1 MHLIDW
7 IIVIVPVVSIL
18 WLAVYSRRFVRGV
31 VDFLAAG
38 RVAGRY
44 VLSAGDMT
52 SSLGIIT
59 LVALVESKYQVGY
72 ALTFWEYLTVPVGI
86 IMGLTGYCTYRF
98 RETRSLSIGQ
108 FLEMRYNRSFR
119 IVAASLRTLSEM
131 LTNAIGPAIAAN
143 FFIYFLGLPHR
154 VMIFGLA
161 LPTFALLVGF
171 VLCLCLV
178 VIWPGGRISLLIT
191 DAFQGL
197 ISYPIFVIIAG
208 YIFLHFGWNDVIAPV
223 MIDRV
228 DGENFINP
236 FDIDKLRDFNIFS
249 LVVTII
255 GSILNRASWIGNDT
269 SNCGRTPHEQ
279 KMAGILGT
287 WRTLYSNLMLLLV
300 AVMII
305 SLMTHQKFANQAHD
319 IRHQLTQRVAE
330 ESVADPALRARLDTD
345 VAAIPVLHH
354 RIGIDAPLSSQ
365 DNIDTPYMD
374 TARQTLGSTPEGN
387 RQFQKFRT
395 LYHQMMLPVALKNL
409 LPVGLMGL
417 FCLLMVM
424 LMLSTDDSRV
434 FNASS
439 TIVQDIIMPLR
450 QKSFTSDQHLLTL
463 RLCSASVCIFFFV
476 VSLFFV
482 QLDYINMF
490 ITIMTAMWLG
500 GAGPIMIFGL
510 YSRFGTTTGA
520 FCSLIFG
527 SGLSIVG
534 LFVQRNWAD
543 TLYPW
548 MHTRGLDVPSGR
560 FLETVSMPFHPYVV
574 WQMDPVKFPINSYE
588 LYFMSMISGI
598 VAYVVGSWLT
608 YKQPYNLD
616 RMLHRGI
623 YDVAGEKKREPF
635 IWSIGNVARKLVG
648 ITPEYTRGDKI
659 IAWSV
664 VGYAIVYKFSL
675 CFLGV
680 LIWNLISP
688 WPVEWW
694 STYFFVTSLC
704 VTGGIGIVSTFWF
717 LIGGVIDMKR
727 LFKDLESRVDNPLDN
742 GRVDGHVSV
751 VDKALFEEKTHEKQD
766 DRPVHPSIPS
776 A

>member
-1 MHLIDW
+1 MHWIDW
-7 IIVIVPVVSIL
+7 LIVIVPVVLIL
-18 WLAVYSRRFVRGV
+18 WLAVYSRKYVRGV

-52 SSLGIIT
+52 SGLGVIA

-72 ALTFWEYLTVPVGI
+72 ALSFWEYLTIPVGI
-86 IMGLTGYCTYRF
+86 AMSLTGYCVYRF
-98 RETRSLSIGQ
+98 RATRSLSIGQ
-108 FLEMRYNRSFR
+108 FLEMRYSRSFR

-143 FFIYFLGLPHR
+143 FFIYFLGLPHKI
-154 VMIFGLA
+154 MIFGLA
-161 LPTFALLVGF
+161 LPMFGLLVGASL
-171 VLCLCLV
+171 VLCML

-208 YIFLHFGWNDVIAPV
+208 YIFLHFGWHDTIAPV
-223 MIDRV
+223 MMDRV

-236 FDIDKLRDFNIFS
+236 FDIEKLRDFNIFA
-249 LVVTII
+249 LIVTIM

-305 SLMTHQKFANQAHD
+305 TLMTHRNFADQAHD
-319 IRHQLTQRVAE
+319 IRHQLSKQVAAE
-330 ESVADPALRARLDTD
+330 AVMDPVLRDRLDANI
-345 VAAIPVLHH
+345 AAIPVSQHQ
-354 RIGIDAPLSSQ
+354 IGVDTPLSRQ
-365 DNIDTPYMD
+365 ENIDTPYLQ
-374 TARQTLGSTPEGN
+374 TARDTLGSTPEGN
-387 RQFQKFRT
+387 VQFQKFRT
-395 LYHQMMLPVALKNL
+395 LYQQMMLPVAVKNL

-417 FCLLMVM
+417 FCLLMIM

-439 TIVQDIIMPLR
+439 TIIQDIVMPLR
-450 QKSFTSDQHLLTL
+450 KTGYSSEQHLRAL
-463 RLCSASVCIFFFV
+463 RLCSTAVCVFFFV

-490 ITIMTAMWLG
+490 TTIMTGMWLG

-520 FCSLIFG
+520 YCSLIFG
-527 SGLSIVG
+527 SGLSIGG
-534 LFVQRNWAD
+534 LIVQRSWAS

-548 MHTRGLDVPSGR
+548 LHGQGWDAPFGR
-560 FLETVSMPFHPYVV
+560 FLETVSSPFHPYIE
-574 WQMDPVKFPINSYE
+574 WTMDPVKFPINSYE
-588 LYFMSMISGI
+588 LYFMSMVAGV
-598 VAYVVGSWLT
+598 VAYVAGSLLT
-608 YKQPYNLD
+608 YKKPYNLD
-616 RMLHRGI
+616 RLLHRGV
-623 YDVAGEKKREPF
+623 YDVEGQVKPAFKWTP
-635 IWSIGNVARKLVG
+635 GNVAKALVG

-664 VGYAIVYKFSL
+664 VGYAIVYKFGL
-675 CFLGV
+675 CFVGV
-680 LIWNLISP
+680 LIWNFISP
-688 WPVEWW
+688 WPTEWW
-694 STYFFVTSLC
+694 STYFFITSLC
-704 VTGGIGIVSTFWF
+704 VTGVIGVVSTFWF
-717 LIGGVIDMKR
+717 LIGGIIDMKR
-727 LFKDLESRVDNPLDN
+727 LFKDLEARVDNPLDN
-742 GRVDGHVSV
+742 GQVVGHVSLA
-751 VDKALFEEKTHEKQD
+751 DKAVFEAKTHEKQD
-766 DRPVHPSIPS
+766 
-776 A
+776 

>member
-1 MHLIDW
+1 MHWIDW
-7 IIVIVPVVSIL
+7 LIVVVPVALIL
-18 WLAVYSRRFVRGV
+18 WLSIYSKKYVRGV

-52 SSLGIIT
+52 SGLGIIT

-86 IMGLTGYCTYRF
+86 IMSLTGYCTYRF

-108 FLEMRYNRSFR
+108 FLEMRYSRSFR

-143 FFIYFLGLPHR
+143 FFIYFLGLPHKI
-154 VMIFGLA
+154 MIMGMA
-161 LPTFALLVGF
+161 MPTFALLVGF
-171 VLCLCLV
+171 VLCMCMV

-208 YIFLHFGWNDVIAPV
+208 YIFLHFGWNDVISPV
-223 MIDRV
+223 MMDRV
-228 DGENFINP
+228 PGENFINP
-236 FDIDKLRDFNIFS
+236 FDIEKLRDFNIFA
-249 LVVTII
+249 LFVTIF
-255 GSILNRASWIGNDT
+255 GGILNRASWIGNDT

-279 KMAGILGT
+279 KMSGILGT
-287 WRTLYSNLMLLLV
+287 WRSLYANLMLLLV

-305 SLMTHQKFANQAHD
+305 ALMTHQKFANQAHD
-319 IRHQLTQRVAE
+319 IRHQLTQKVAE
-330 ESVADPALRARLDTD
+330 EAVADPQMRERLD
-345 VAAIPVLHH
+345 ASIALIPVQRHE
-354 RIGIDAPLSSQ
+354 IGVDAPLSRQ
-365 DNIDTPYMD
+365 DNIDTPYMMA
-374 TARQTLGSTPEGN
+374 ARETLGSTPEGN
-387 RQFQKFRT
+387 LQFQKFRT
-395 LYHQMMLPVALKNL
+395 LYHQMMLPVALRNL

-439 TIVQDIIMPLR
+439 TIVQDVIMPLR
-450 QKSFTSDQHLLTL
+450 KQGFTPAQHLRCL
-463 RLCSASVCIFFFV
+463 RLCSAAVCVFFFV

-490 ITIMTAMWLG
+490 TTIMTGMWLG

-527 SGLSIVG
+527 SGLSIAG
-534 LFVQRNWAD
+534 LFVQRSWAA
-543 TLYPW
+543 TIYPW
-548 MHTRGLDVPSGR
+548 LHTNGWDAPFGR
-560 FLETVSMPFHPYVV
+560 FLETVSSPFHPYVV
-574 WQMDPVKFPINSYE
+574 WQMDAVKFPINSYE
-588 LYFMSMISGI
+588 LYFMSMICGI

-608 YKQPYNLD
+608 RKEDYNLD
-616 RMLHRGI
+616 RLLHRGV
-623 YDVAGEKKREPF
+623 YDVTGEKKRAPF
-635 IWSIGNVARKLVG
+635 VWSIGNVAKKLVG

-664 VGYAIVYKFSL
+664 VGYAIVYKFGL
-675 CFLGV
+675 CFVGV

-688 WPVEWW
+688 WPSQWW
-694 STYFFVTSLC
+694 STYFFITTLC
-704 VTGGIGIVSTFWF
+704 VTGFIGIVSTFWF

-727 LFKDLESRVDNPLDN
+727 LFKDLKARVDNPLDN
-742 GRVDGHVSV
+742 GQVVGHVSLA
-751 VDKALFEEKTHEKQD
+751 DKAAFEARTHEKQD
-766 DRPVHPSIPS
+766 
-776 A
+776 

>member
-1 MHLIDW
+1 MHWLDW
-7 IIVIVPVVSIL
+7 LIVIVPVVLIL
-18 WLAVYSRRFVRGV
+18 WLAVYSKKYVRGV

-52 SSLGIIT
+52 SGLGVIA

-72 ALTFWEYLTVPVGI
+72 ALSFWEYLTIPVGI
-86 IMGLTGYCTYRF
+86 AMSLTGYCAYRF
-98 RETRSLSIGQ
+98 RATRSLSIGQ
-108 FLEMRYNRSFR
+108 FLEMRYSRSFR

-143 FFIYFLGLPHR
+143 FFIYFLGLPHKI
-154 VMIFGLA
+154 MIFGLA
-161 LPTFALLVGF
+161 LPMFALLVG
-171 VLCLCLV
+171 VSLCLCML

-208 YIFLHFGWNDVIAPV
+208 YIFLHFGWHDTIAPV
-223 MIDRV
+223 MMDRV
-228 DGENFINP
+228 GGENFINP
-236 FDIDKLRDFNIFS
+236 FDIEKLRDFNIFA
-249 LVVTII
+249 LVVTIM

-305 SLMTHQKFANQAHD
+305 TLMTHGKFAGQAHD
-319 IRHQLTQRVAE
+319 IRHQLSKQVAAE
-330 ESVADPALRARLDTD
+330 AVLDPAMRARLDANI
-345 VAAIPVLHH
+345 AAIPVSRHQ
-354 RIGIDAPLSSQ
+354 IGVDAPLSRQ
-365 DNIDTPYMD
+365 DNIDTPYFQ
-374 TARQTLGSTPEGN
+374 TARETLGNTPEGN
-387 RQFQKFRT
+387 VQFQKFRT
-395 LYHQMMLPVALKNL
+395 LYQQMMLPVAIKNL

-417 FCLLMVM
+417 FCLLMIM

-439 TIVQDIIMPLR
+439 TIIQDIVMPFL
-450 QKSFTSDQHLLTL
+450 KNGFTPKQHLRAL
-463 RLCSASVCIFFFV
+463 RLCSTAVCVFFFV

-490 ITIMTAMWLG
+490 TTIMTGMWLG

-527 SGLSIVG
+527 SGLSIGG
-534 LFVQRNWAD
+534 LIVQRSWASN
-543 TLYPW
+543 LYPW
-548 MHTRGLDVPSGR
+548 LHAQGWDVPFGR
-560 FLETVSMPFHPYVV
+560 FLEAVSSPFNPYVM
-574 WQMDPVKFPINSYE
+574 WTMDPVKFPINSYE
-588 LYFMSMISGI
+588 LYFMSMITGI
-598 VAYVVGSWLT
+598 VAYVTGSLLT
-608 YKQPYNLD
+608 YKKPYNLD
-616 RMLHRGI
+616 RLLHRGI
-623 YDVAGEKKREPF
+623 YDVEGQVKPPF
-635 IWSIGNVARKLVG
+635 KWTPGNVAKALVG

-664 VGYAIVYKFSL
+664 VGYAIVYKFGL
-675 CFLGV
+675 CFVAV
-680 LIWNLISP
+680 LIWNMISP
-688 WPVEWW
+688 WPTEWW

-704 VTGGIGIVSTFWF
+704 VTGVVGIVSTFWF
-717 LIGGVIDMKR
+717 LIGGIIDMKR
-727 LFKDLESRVDNPLDN
+727 LFKDLEARVDNPLDN
-742 GRVDGHVSV
+742 GTVVGHVSLA
-751 VDKALFEEKTHEKQD
+751 DKAVFEARTHKKQD
-766 DRPVHPSIPS
+766 
-776 A
+776 

>member
-1 MHLIDW
+1 MHWLDW
-7 IIVIVPVVSIL
+7 LIVIVPVVLIL
-18 WLAVYSRRFVRGV
+18 WLAVYSKKYVRGV

-52 SSLGIIT
+52 SGLGVIA

-72 ALTFWEYLTVPVGI
+72 ALSFWEYLTIPVGI
-86 IMGLTGYCTYRF
+86 AMSLTGYCAYRF
-98 RETRSLSIGQ
+98 RATRSLSIGQ
-108 FLEMRYNRSFR
+108 FLEMRYSRSFR

-143 FFIYFLGLPHR
+143 FFIYFLGLPHKI
-154 VMIFGLA
+154 MIFGLA
-161 LPTFALLVGF
+161 LPMFALLVG
-171 VLCLCLV
+171 VSLCLCML

-208 YIFLHFGWNDVIAPV
+208 YIFLHFGWHDTIAPV
-223 MIDRV
+223 MMDRV

-236 FDIDKLRDFNIFS
+236 FDIEKLRDFNIFA
-249 LVVTII
+249 LVVTIM

-305 SLMTHQKFANQAHD
+305 TLMTHRSFANQAHD
-319 IRHQLTQRVAE
+319 IRHQLSKQVAAE
-330 ESVADPALRARLDTD
+330 AVLDPAMRTRLDANI
-345 VAAIPVLHH
+345 AALPVPNHQ
-354 RIGIDAPLSSQ
+354 IGVDAPLSRQ
-365 DNIDTPYMD
+365 NNIDTPYLQ
-374 TARQTLGSTPEGN
+374 TARETLGNTPEGN
-387 RQFQKFRT
+387 VQFQKFRT
-395 LYHQMMLPVALKNL
+395 LYQQMMLPVALKNL
-409 LPVGLMGL
+409 LPVGMMGL
-417 FCLLMVM
+417 FCLLMIM

-439 TIVQDIIMPLR
+439 TIIQDIVMPFL
-450 QKSFTSDQHLLTL
+450 KNGFTPKQHLRAL
-463 RLCSASVCIFFFV
+463 RLCSTAVCVFFFV

-490 ITIMTAMWLG
+490 TTIMTGMWLG

-527 SGLSIVG
+527 SGLSIGG
-534 LFVQRNWAD
+534 LIVQRSWASN
-543 TLYPW
+543 LYPW
-548 MHTRGLDVPSGR
+548 LHAQGWDVPFGR
-560 FLETVSMPFHPYVV
+560 FLEAVSSPFNPYVM
-574 WQMDPVKFPINSYE
+574 WTMDPVKFPINSYE
-588 LYFMSMISGI
+588 LYFMSMIAGI
-598 VAYVVGSWLT
+598 VAYVVGSWVT
-608 YKQPYNLD
+608 YKKPYNLD
-616 RMLHRGI
+616 RLLHRGV
-623 YDVAGEKKREPF
+623 YDVEGQVKPAFKWTP
-635 IWSIGNVARKLVG
+635 GNVAKALVG

-664 VGYAIVYKFSL
+664 VGYAIVYKFGL
-675 CFLGV
+675 CFVAV
-680 LIWNLISP
+680 LIWNMISP
-688 WPVEWW
+688 WPTHWW

-704 VTGGIGIVSTFWF
+704 VTGVVGIVSTFWF
-717 LIGGVIDMKR
+717 LIGGIIDMKR
-727 LFKDLESRVDNPLDN
+727 LFKDLEARVDNPLDN
-742 GRVDGHVSV
+742 GQVVGHVSLA
-751 VDKALFEEKTHEKQD
+751 DKAVFEAKTHEKQD
-766 DRPVHPSIPS
+766 
-776 A
+776 

>member
-1 MHLIDW
+1 MHWLDWLI
-7 IIVIVPVVSIL
+7 VVVPVTLIL
-18 WLAVYSRRFVRGV
+18 WLAVYSRKYVRGV

-44 VLSAGDMT
+44 VLSAGDLT
-52 SSLGIIT
+52 SGLGVIT

-72 ALTFWEYLTVPVGI
+72 ALSFWEYLTVPVGI
-86 IMGLTGYCTYRF
+86 LMSLTGYCVYRF
-98 RETRSLSIGQ
+98 RATRSLSIGQ
-108 FLEMRYNRSFR
+108 FLEMRYSRSFR

-131 LTNAIGPAIAAN
+131 LTNAIGPAIAVN
-143 FFIYFLGLPHR
+143 FFIYFLGLPHKI
-154 VMIFGLA
+154 MIFGLA
-161 LPTFALLVGF
+161 LPMFALLVA
-171 VLCLCLV
+171 VSLCLCMI

-208 YIFLHFGWNDVIAPV
+208 YIFLHFGWHETIAPV
-223 MIDRV
+223 MMDRV

-236 FDIDKLRDFNIFS
+236 FDIEKLRDFNIFA
-249 LVVTII
+249 LVVTIM
-255 GSILNRASWIGNDT
+255 GSVLNRASWIGNDT

-287 WRTLYSNLMLLLV
+287 WRSLYANLMLLLV

-305 SLMTHQKFANQAHD
+305 TLMTHRNFADKAHD
-319 IRHQLTQRVAE
+319 IRHQLTQKVAE
-330 ESVADPALRARLDTD
+330 ESVADTTLRAQLDANI
-345 VAAIPVLHH
+345 AALPVPRHE
-354 RIGIDAPLSSQ
+354 IGVDLPLSRLS
-365 DNIDTPYMD
+365 NIDTPYLQ
-374 TARQTLGSTPEGN
+374 TARETLGTTPEGN
-387 RQFQKFRT
+387 VQFQKFRT
-395 LYHQMMLPVALKNL
+395 LYQQMMLPVALKNL

-417 FCLLMVM
+417 FCLLMIM

-439 TIVQDIIMPLR
+439 TLIQDIVMPLR
-450 QKSFTSDQHLLTL
+450 KKAFTPEQHLFAL
-463 RLCSASVCIFFFV
+463 RLCSAGVCAFFFV

-490 ITIMTAMWLG
+490 TTIMTGMWLG

-527 SGLSIVG
+527 SGLSIGG

-543 TLYPW
+543 NLYPW
-548 MHTRGLDVPSGR
+548 LHSYGWDVPFGR
-560 FLETVSMPFHPYVV
+560 FLETVSGPFHPYIV
-574 WQMDPVKFPINSYE
+574 WQMDAVKFPINSYE

-598 VAYVVGSWLT
+598 VAYVVGSLLT
-608 YKQPYNLD
+608 YKKPYNLD
-616 RMLHRGI
+616 RLLHRGI
-623 YDVAGEKKREPF
+623 YDVEGQAKPPF
-635 IWSIGNVARKLVG
+635 KWTPVNVAKALVG

-664 VGYAIVYKFSL
+664 VGYALVYKFGL
-675 CFLGV
+675 CFV
-680 LIWNLISP
+680 VVMVWNLIKP
-688 WPVEWW
+688 WPTEWW
-694 STYFFVTSLC
+694 STYFFITSLC
-704 VTGGIGIVSTFWF
+704 VTGVIGIISTFWF

-727 LFKDLESRVDNPLDN
+727 LFKDLGARIDNPLDN
-742 GRVDGHVSV
+742 GQVVGHVSLA
-751 VDKALFEEKTHEKQD
+751 DKAIFEAKTHEKQD
-766 DRPVHPSIPS
+766 
-776 A
+776 

>member
-1 MHLIDW
+1 MHWLDW
-7 IIVIVPVVSIL
+7 LIVIIPVVLIL
-18 WLAVYSRRFVRGV
+18 WLAVYSKKYVRGV

-52 SSLGIIT
+52 SGMGVIA

-72 ALTFWEYLTVPVGI
+72 ALSFWEYLTVPVGI
-86 IMGLTGYCTYRF
+86 LMSLTGYCVYRF
-98 RETRSLSIGQ
+98 RATRSLSIGQ
-108 FLEMRYNRSFR
+108 FLEMRYSRRFR

-143 FFIYFLGLPHR
+143 FFIYFLGLPHKI
-154 VMIFGLA
+154 MIFGLA
-161 LPTFALLVGF
+161 LPMFGLLVGASL
-171 VLCLCLV
+171 VLCML

-208 YIFLHFGWNDVIAPV
+208 YIFLHFGWHDTIAPV
-223 MIDRV
+223 MMDRV

-236 FDIDKLRDFNIFS
+236 FDIEKLRDFNIFA
-249 LVVTII
+249 LFVTIM

-305 SLMTHQKFANQAHD
+305 TLMTHRSFSNQAHE
-319 IRHQLTQRVAE
+319 IRHQLTQQVAE
-330 ESVADPALRARLDTD
+330 EAVLDPALRARLDANI
-345 VAAIPVLHH
+345 AAIPVSQHQ
-354 RIGIDAPLSSQ
+354 IGVDAPLSSQ
-365 DNIDTPYMD
+365 ANIDTPYLQ
-374 TARQTLGSTPEGN
+374 TARDTLGNTPEGN
-387 RQFQKFRT
+387 VQFQKFRT
-395 LYHQMMLPVALKNL
+395 LYQQMMLPVAIKNL

-417 FCLLMVM
+417 FCLLMIM

-439 TIVQDIIMPLR
+439 TIIQDIVMPLR
-450 QKSFTSDQHLLTL
+450 KKGFTPEQHLRAL
-463 RLCSASVCIFFFV
+463 RLCSTAVCVFFFV

-490 ITIMTAMWLG
+490 TTIMTGMWLG

-527 SGLSIVG
+527 SGLSIGG
-534 LFVQRNWAD
+534 LIVQRTWASN
-543 TLYPW
+543 LYPW
-548 MHTRGLDVPSGR
+548 LHSQGWDAHFGS
-560 FLETVSMPFHPYVV
+560 FLQTVSAPFNPYIV
-574 WQMDPVKFPINSYE
+574 WQMDAVKFPINSYE
-588 LYFMSMISGI
+588 LYFMSMLAG
-598 VAYVVGSWLT
+598 VAAYVIGSLLT
-608 YKQPYNLD
+608 YKKPYNLD
-616 RMLHRGI
+616 RLLHRGV
-623 YDVAGEKKREPF
+623 YDVEGQIKPPF
-635 IWSIGNVARKLVG
+635 KWTPGNVAKALVG

-664 VGYAIVYKFSL
+664 VGYAIVYKFGL
-675 CFLGV
+675 CFVAV
-680 LIWNLISP
+680 LIWNMISP
-688 WPVEWW
+688 WPTEWW
-694 STYFFVTSLC
+694 STYFFITSLC
-704 VTGGIGIVSTFWF
+704 VTGVIGIVSTFWF
-717 LIGGVIDMKR
+717 LIGGIIDMKR
-727 LFKDLESRVDNPLDN
+727 LFKDLEARVDNPLDN
-742 GRVDGHVSV
+742 GQVDGHVSV
-751 VDKALFEEKTHEKQD
+751 ADKAIFEERTHEKQD
-766 DRPVHPSIPS
+766 
-776 A
+776 

>member
-1 MHLIDW
+1 MHWLDW
-7 IIVIVPVVSIL
+7 LIVIVPVVLIL
-18 WLAVYSRRFVRGV
+18 WLAVYSKKYVRGV
-31 VDFLAAG
+31 VYFLAAG

-52 SSLGIIT
+52 SGMGVIA

-72 ALTFWEYLTVPVGI
+72 ALSFWEYLTIPVGI
-86 IMGLTGYCTYRF
+86 AMSLTGYCAYRF
-98 RETRSLSIGQ
+98 RATRSLSIGQ
-108 FLEMRYNRSFR
+108 FLEMRYSRSFR

-143 FFIYFLGLPHR
+143 FFIYFLGLPHKI
-154 VMIFGLA
+154 MIFGLA
-161 LPTFALLVGF
+161 LPMFALLVA
-171 VLCLCLV
+171 VSLCLCML

-208 YIFLHFGWNDVIAPV
+208 YIFLHFGWHDTIAPV
-223 MIDRV
+223 MMDRV

-236 FDIDKLRDFNIFS
+236 FDIEKLRDFNIFA
-249 LVVTII
+249 LVVTIM

-305 SLMTHQKFANQAHD
+305 TLMTHRNFANQAHD
-319 IRHQLTQRVAE
+319 IRHQLSKQVAAE
-330 ESVADPALRARLDTD
+330 AVVDPAMRTRLDANI
-345 VAAIPVLHH
+345 AAIPVSTHQ
-354 RIGIDAPLSSQ
+354 IGVDAPLSRK
-365 DNIDTPYMD
+365 DNIDTPYLQ
-374 TARQTLGSTPEGN
+374 TARETLGNTPEGN
-387 RQFQKFRT
+387 VQFQKFRT
-395 LYHQMMLPVALKNL
+395 LYQQMMLPVAIKNL

-417 FCLLMVM
+417 FCLLMIM

-439 TIVQDIIMPLR
+439 TIIQDIVMPFL
-450 QKSFTSDQHLLTL
+450 KNGFTPKQHLRAL
-463 RLCSASVCIFFFV
+463 RLCSTAVCVFFFV

-490 ITIMTAMWLG
+490 TTIMTGMWLG

-527 SGLSIVG
+527 SGLSIGG
-534 LFVQRNWAD
+534 LIVQRSWASN
-543 TLYPW
+543 LYPW
-548 MHTRGLDVPSGR
+548 LHTQGWDVPFGR
-560 FLETVSMPFHPYVV
+560 LLEAVSSPFNPYVM
-574 WQMDPVKFPINSYE
+574 WTMDPVKFPINSYE
-588 LYFMSMISGI
+588 LYFMSMIAGI
-598 VAYVVGSWLT
+598 VAYVAGSLLT
-608 YKQPYNLD
+608 YKKPYNLD
-616 RMLHRGI
+616 RLLHRGI
-623 YDVAGEKKREPF
+623 YDVEGQVKPPF
-635 IWSIGNVARKLVG
+635 KWTPGNVAKALVG

-664 VGYAIVYKFSL
+664 VGYAIVYKFGL
-675 CFLGV
+675 CFV
-680 LIWNLISP
+680 AVMIWNLISP
-688 WPVEWW
+688 WPTEWW

-704 VTGGIGIVSTFWF
+704 VTGVIGIISTFWF
-717 LIGGVIDMKR
+717 LIGGIIDMKR
-727 LFKDLESRVDNPLDN
+727 LFKDLEARVDNPLDN
-742 GRVDGHVSV
+742 GRAENHVSLM
-751 VDKALFEEKTHEKQD
+751 DKAVFQAKDLDDEDSEEKKK
-766 DRPVHPSIPS
+766 P
-776 A
+776 